1 MGSTGETFQL
11 LCLENPLLAHPLPT
25 ILLEPIYRS
34 VQKLT
39 QKSTDIQAEDDNGAL
54 LQKYSLK
61 PNDAIL
67 AEEKHMPLYSDLL
80 SRKHHLIA
88 GGAAQNT
95 ARGAQ
100 YILPPSSVL
109 YIGCVG
115 RDDYASQLRSA
126 CDKAGLRV
134 EYRVDDTQ
142 PTGRCGV
149 IINGSNRSLCT
160 HLAAANEYKL
170 DHLKS
175 PEIWPLVQKAR
186 VYYVGGFHLTVC
198 PPAIMAL
205 AEEAARSK
213 DKIFI
218 MNLSAPFIPQ
228 FFKKQLDETSPYWDY
243 VIGNETEVQAWAEAE
258 GLEEVKGKGV
268 KEIAKYMAELK
279 KVRSE
284 RKRVVVITQGTD
296 PTVVAVQGEEGVR
309 EYGVHAIGEEKI
321 YDTNGAGDAFAGGFV
336 AGVVEGKSLE
346 ESVDMGSW
354 LAKLSIQELGPQASQ
369 TMHEYWRSSPPSSMK
384 HEASIRTDST
394 VFSRFPFPKQTYSK
408 A

>member
-1 MGSTGETFQL
+1 MGSTETFQL
-11 LCLENPLLAHPLPT
+11 LCLENPLL
-25 ILLEPIYRS
+25 
-34 VQKLT
+34 
-39 QKSTDIQAEDDNGAL
+39 DIQAEDDNGAL

-100 YILPPSSVL
+100 YILPASSVL

-134 EYRVDDTQ
+134 EYRVDETQ

-175 PEIWPLVQKAR
+175 PEIWPLVQNAR

-205 AEEAARSK
+205 AEEAAGSK
-213 DKIFI
+213 EKIFI

-243 VIGNETEVQAWAEAE
+243 VIGNETEVQAWAEAD
-258 GLEEVKGKGV
+258 GSEEVKGKGV

-309 EYGVHAIGEEKI
+309 EYEVHAIGKEKI

-354 LAKLSIQELGPQASQ
+354 LAKLSIQELGPQ
-369 TMHEYWRSSPPSSMK
+369 
-384 HEASIRTDST
+384 
-394 VFSRFPFPKQTYSK
+394 FPFPKQTYSK